1 MIKFPETHPW
11 WLRYAASLFAAFL
24 AWILSWFFVHHG
36 LRLHSSFMLTSVV
49 ITAWFGGFG
58 PGLLTLLLTIPS
70 QILLRDP
77 INVWTI
83 HGHAGWAGFSI
94 YIVNAL
100 IICSLFRKRY
110 YQKSHSTISPVAVTG
125 GWMWKFDPAD
135 GGTVETNSPEFP
147 SLSITRTFAMWLE
160 TVHPDDREYLQ
171 NQIQQALS
179 NGQFTARYHVV
190 RNDGEVRLVSMF
202 GVKVNDNGLH
212 SYLVATCLEV
222 GARKNP
228 ENLQWNAL
236 PLG

>member
-1 MIKFPETHPW
+1 
-11 WLRYAASLFAAFL
+11 
-24 AWILSWFFVHHG
+24 
-36 LRLHSSFMLTSVV
+36 
-49 ITAWFGGFG
+49 
-58 PGLLTLLLTIPS
+58 
-70 QILLRDP
+70 
-77 INVWTI
+77 
-83 HGHAGWAGFSI
+83 
-94 YIVNAL
+94 
-100 IICSLFRKRY
+100 
-110 YQKSHSTISPVAVTG
+110 
-125 GWMWKFDPAD
+125 MWKFDPAD

-190 RNDGEVRLVSMF
+190 RNDGEVRLISMF

-222 GARKNP
+222 GARENP